1 MAGALLWVLALPLPA
16 VGGDGVAGGEPPASQ
31 ELVGAGEL
39 GPVGRGDDEIVIIV
53 GDEQLRRSDVFRE
66 MDLARPDLGEEVVR
80 TQVLSI
86 MARLYAR
93 DHGIDA
99 PANKLDTMLAASIA
113 EQRARFAL
121 QAGDAVSLDEYLLM
135 RHGLSPETHE
145 HEMRQRV
152 LSVMLL
158 ERSVRYD
165 QLLGGREELQLILV
179 EDEAVARDIREK
191 LDQGASFS
199 VLASRH
205 SVHDSRASGGLLP
218 PVPPDFDVPLLEGRS
233 RVGEGEVLGPAPITM
248 DGTDYWRL
256 LRVVQRDPPRDAP
269 WAQVR
274 DDVERSLLERAVH
287 PDELAFFEERMI
299 DRYRVERPGRAP

>member
-1 MAGALLWVLALPLPA
+1 VLPA
-16 VGGDGVAGGEPPASQ
+16 AAVVQDR
-31 ELVGAGEL
+31 VGASAL
-39 GPVGRGDDEIVIIV
+39 GPVGRGDDAVVIIV
-53 GDEQLRRSDVFRE
+53 GDEEIRRSDVFRE

-99 PANKLDTMLAASIA
+99 PADKLEELLGSNIA

-121 QAGDAVSLDEYLLM
+121 SAGEMVTLDEYLRV
-135 RHGLSPETHE
+135 RHGLTPEVHE
-145 HEMRQRV
+145 REMRQRV

-165 QLLGGREELQLILV
+165 QLTAGSEELQVILV
-179 EDEAVARDIREK
+179 DEEALARDIREK
-191 LDQGASFS
+191 IDQGASFS
-199 VLASRH
+199 VLAGRH
-205 SVHDSRASGGLLP
+205 SIHESKASGGLLP
-218 PVPPDFDVPLLEGRS
+218 PVPPDFDVPLLDGR
-233 RVGEGEVLGPAPITM
+233 GAIAEGEVLGPAPITL
-248 DGTDYWRL
+248 DGIDRWRL
-256 LRVVQRDPPRDAP
+256 LRVVQRQAPRAVG
-269 WAQVR
+269 WNEAR
-274 DDVERSLLERAVH
+274 DEVELSLLERQVH